1 MTNISPDLYH
11 QIITHIPIAC
21 VDIAIISNR
30 SVLLVKRNDEPAK
43 GQWWLPGGRVYKGE
57 MMRDTA
63 KRKALEEV
71 GLKCEVG
78 PLIYTAE
85 TVFEDG
91 PNGIPVHSINSCFL
105 LKIVGGQLELDN
117 HHGDWRCVSQHS
129 FSKFDLH
136 PYVVKCLLAAFLND
150 TARDVHDLDRDG
162 DGRACE

>member
-1 MTNISPDLYH
+1 MVRLPDAFYH
-11 QIITHIPIAC
+11 RAIAALPIAC
-21 VDIAIISNR
+21 VDIAIVSNG
-30 SVLLVKRNDEPAK
+30 SVLLVKRLDEPAK

-71 GLKCEVG
+71 GLDCEVG

-105 LKIVGGQLELDN
+105 LRPLNLGEIKLDSHHSAWSWFSVGNLKN
-117 HHGDWRCVSQHS
+117 
-129 FSKFDLH
+129 KLH
-136 PYVVKCLLAAFLND
+136 PYVVKCLLASFLND
-150 TARDVHDLDRDG
+150 TAS
-162 DGRACE
+162 